1 MANQRITK
9 GYLRLRSGVALAI
22 LLSAAISA
30 FLITLSGRDSVTRRA
45 ENTQALDLV
54 LVSLAELTLAFDELQ
69 RDPTKQRAL
78 IASGRVRRSAARANV
93 ALDQITNANTRS
105 TFSERAR
112 EIMDQPSLNPLAELG
127 EILFFADVVANP
139 DENNAKISKAAALA
153 SDLSRQLIP
162 IIMQIK
168 DAEVQ
173 TGRAD
178 TEAQLTYALIA
189 VAIGALGILVAARF
203 VPLPMERFI
212 IAAQSEI
219 EASRRTAESA
229 SEAKSIFLA
238 TMSHE
243 IRTPLNGVLGLTE
256 LLQDTDLDDE
266 QRYMIHMMLVSGNSL
281 LRIIND
287 VLDLS
292 KIEAGKFEMETEVF
306 DVLSLCQEV
315 VDLFSA
321 QVQSK
326 KINLRL
332 SARSETT
339 NWRVLGHGKAV
350 RQIVLNLVS
359 NAIKFTEAGSVEIE
373 VNERASLADGTR
385 MFSLVIKDS
394 GIGVAPE
401 AQSRIFEQF
410 TQADA
415 STTTR
420 FGGTGLGLSIVKKL
434 AEAMNGN
441 ISMESEL
448 GVGSEFVVEFPVKE
462 APKITELAEPTE
474 ATLTF
479 DKKILVADVNRVNRM
494 VATKMLERMGC
505 VINSAA
511 NGIEA
516 IELENS
522 WTPDLILMDVRM
534 PEMDGL
540 EATRVIRTKER
551 ELGAPSLPIIGLS
564 ANAMSEHRDDAM
576 SAGMTDYL
584 SKPIRKAELVK
595 TFARIWPEENDNS
608 TETEEQCA

>member
-479 DKKILVADVNRVNRM
+479 DKKILVADDNRVNRM